1 MAFHVKTLSTT
12 DALVELPCISERVT
26 GMLSGSATSMASS
39 RVSPDTAK

>member
-12 DALVELPCISERVT
+12 DALVGLPCISERVT
-26 GMLSGSATSMASS
+26 GIPSGSVTSMVSS